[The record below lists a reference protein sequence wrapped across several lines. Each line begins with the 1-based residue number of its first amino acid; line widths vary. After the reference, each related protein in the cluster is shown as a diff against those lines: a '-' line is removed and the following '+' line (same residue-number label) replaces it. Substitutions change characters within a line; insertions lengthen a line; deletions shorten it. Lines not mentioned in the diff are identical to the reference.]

1 MSHYPTLSFHTQI
14 NLILVGET
22 LVDECHMPISDTESD
37 GSEEDAL
44 GWNPSSSEDDTDD
57 DYDTDCSYMS
67 EDSDDSVE
75 GAEDTI

>member
-1 MSHYPTLSFHTQI
+1 
-14 NLILVGET
+14 
-22 LVDECHMPISDTESD
+22 MPISDTESD